1 MTSKL
6 SIDNRCFAG
15 MRAAFDNALEG
26 TVQRMIDANMK
37 ECQVGLKIDLEIAG
51 VDMEE
56 RHVPVIKYKISTS
69 IPMKGEMKAMLAEQI
84 LLEYGPEGVQ
94 IVQEYE
100 QTSMI

>member
-26 TVQRMIDANMK
+26 
-37 ECQVGLKIDLEIAG
+37 
-51 VDMEE
+51 
-56 RHVPVIKYKISTS
+56 
-69 IPMKGEMKAMLAEQI
+69 
-84 LLEYGPEGVQ
+84 VQ